1 MTLEAVANEPHYHAW
16 TLYQLTI
23 PWPGFSRAW
32 ENTHQMAY
40 IPERTPYRVRQTAA
54 YQLPRFDA
62 YPQYGKKGGM
72 VLACDGGYGCPFF
85 VDPDTGEDSRA
96 GAPKWTP
103 TAEGKAD
110 LWRRAEKE
118 RNTADLERVETEL
131 ARVAA
136 ELDAIRGALK

>member
-1 MTLEAVANEPHYHAW
+1 MTLEAVASEPHYHAW

-62 YPQYGKKGGM
+62 RPQYGKKGGM
-72 VLACDGGYGCPFF
+72 VLACDGGDGCPFF

-103 TAEGKAD
+103 TAEDKAEY
-110 LWRRAEKE
+110 RAKLGAQIRQLLVDMDAE
-118 RNTADLERVETEL
+118 
-131 ARVAA
+131 
-136 ELDAIRGALK
+136 ELDQD